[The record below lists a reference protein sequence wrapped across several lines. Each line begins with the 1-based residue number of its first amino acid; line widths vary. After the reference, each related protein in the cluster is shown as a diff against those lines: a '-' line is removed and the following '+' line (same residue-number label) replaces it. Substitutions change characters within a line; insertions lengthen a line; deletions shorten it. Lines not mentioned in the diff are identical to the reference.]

1 MPRRSAP
8 TRSSPRS
15 TRSSDVSPR
24 AQRRSGR
31 RGALRLPA
39 MKRIIEWYHRLLTW
53 LMVATVAILIVPVT
67 LQIISR
73 YTALIPSWIWT
84 EELSRFLFIWMV
96 MLGAMIGIREH
107 SHFEVDVWP
116 ELGAKPAALVRILSD
131 LAILV
136 FALVFVWWGIQFVRF
151 GWDQL
156 SELAEL
162 PMPWILLAWPIA
174 GITWAMFLGESFVDN
189 WRVLRA

>member
-1 MPRRSAP
+1 
-8 TRSSPRS
+8 
-15 TRSSDVSPR
+15 
-24 AQRRSGR
+24 
-31 RGALRLPA
+31 
-39 MKRIIEWYHRLLTW
+39 MKRIIDGYHRLLTW

-67 LQIISR
+67 LQIVSR

-116 ELGAKPAALVRILSD
+116 ELGAKQAAALRILSD

-136 FALVFVWWGIQFVRF
+136 FALV
-151 GWDQL
+151 
-156 SELAEL
+156 
-162 PMPWILLAWPIA
+162 
-174 GITWAMFLGESFVDN
+174 
-189 WRVLRA
+189 